1 MACQQITKTVNIG
14 DTSNMIDI
22 FISNT
27 SSSLFGLTIT
37 DLTTNEVRAM
47 IVHVSY
53 SGVSP
58 TITPYF
64 VEYAIV
70 GNAIPFDLDVVYD
83 QPNEKLTVVYENT
96 HTNNVRVDL
105 SEIGST

>member
-1 MACQQITKTVNIG
+1 MACRQITKTVAAG
-14 DTSNMIDI
+14 DTANMLDLIIAD
-22 FISNT
+22 T
-27 SSSLFGLTIT
+27 SSALLGLTIS
-37 DLTTNEVRAM
+37 DTTNTDSRSM

-64 VEYAIV
+64 VEYGIV
-70 GNAIPFDLDVVYD
+70 GIAIPFDLDVVYD

-96 HTNNVRVDL
+96 HANDVRVDL
-105 SEIGST
+105 TEIGST